1 MNIFHPLAEFHWT
14 EASQLPHIGSLPQ
27 CTLLNGKLY
36 VLGMQHKLYA
46 CSNTEELLSWDLYTV
61 PARGSGLGTYRSQL
75 VLAGGTSTNKVW
87 VSDEGTNWSL
97 SLPPMPTKRYRPCL
111 VNTGSPEYLVIAGGF
126 EDSRCKAERNSTVL
140 EVEVLVGK
148 KWLMI
153 QPLPKPYYYC
163 LGPLVHNGI
172 LYLNLVDRS
181 KASISYIYCKMET
194 LVGVCAEVSS
204 HRTPKN
210 SGFEWKEL
218 TGHGEDTSCCLTAF
232 KDKLIALAIPNLL
245 VYWDGGYTG
254 IIPLYAY
261 LVSFSHEASS
271 WVNVGESLDGI
282 SAATYLPSGELV
294 VVGFRNR
301 QGVLLKASTRGMETA
316 ECGNS
321 LISRLYQKYEPG
333 VKYVH

>member
-1 MNIFHPLAEFHWT
+1 M
-14 EASQLPHIGSLPQ
+14 
-27 CTLLNGKLY
+27 
-36 VLGMQHKLYA
+36 
-46 CSNTEELLSWDLYTV
+46 
-61 PARGSGLGTYRSQL
+61 
-75 VLAGGTSTNKVW
+75 
-87 VSDEGTNWSL
+87 
-97 SLPPMPTKRYRPCL
+97 
-111 VNTGSPEYLVIAGGF
+111 NTGSPEYLVIAGGF

-140 EVEVLVGK
+140 EIEVLVGK

-333 VKYVH
+333 AKYVH